1 LKKQISNGSFI
12 LELSEFI
19 EKTEEILSI
28 IKRKIKQNL
37 RSKSQSQSSSRMYL
51 MSTKGADEWDA
62 VLNGEIPV
70 DSNKKNRRASSGVR

>member
-1 LKKQISNGSFI
+1 M
-12 LELSEFI
+12 

-62 VLNGEIPV
+62 VMNGEIPV
-70 DSNKKNRRASSGVR
+70 ESNKKSRKSSSGVR